1 MIRQVYYCHR
11 NLFTSNCLC
20 DTLRS
25 AATRCKTSKNRL
37 KTRRLYSHGGSIP
50 PPGTTLTLANPMDC
64 AVLIPPFRFAPFL
77 PLEGWCML
85 GVVTPATSCDFRIC
99 DSDSD
104 PGNHRPPV

>member
-1 MIRQVYYCHR
+1 MRYFGCATHPGR
-11 NLFTSNCLC
+11 DGGTGR
-20 DTLRS
+20 RS
-25 AATRCKTSKNRL
+25 GL

-104 PGNHRPPV
+104 PDNCRLLVFRREVR